1 MGPVESNPDRY
12 AGAWRLLIWAPLL
25 VLAVASRF
33 VLPSSWAGLVA
44 LWGWAPLVVGVAAVW
59 AVVGFLGVRE
69 WRRHTDRL
77 ESIPIRI
84 HVDGSRG
91 KTGTCRLIGAA
102 LRANGLRVVVKTTGK
117 MPVLI
122 DAAGKETVLERPPT
136 PTENLREQK
145 DIVRWA
151 MEQHAQAIVIECMAV
166 DPELRRVSQE
176 TLIRATLAVITNIR
190 RDHLEVIGPDLG
202 TGARTLSDVIPRNGR
217 VITAEQRLL
226 PTLRDEAEKRHASL
240 IAVSPDGVSDPLLES
255 FPYITFKENV
265 ALALGVC
272 EVLGLDRA
280 RALEGM
286 FHSTPDYGTV
296 QLFERQNHAGVYTFV
311 CALGVNDVDSLLELR
326 RELIRRKKL
335 DGGPLVGL
343 FNSRE
348 DPMVT
353 LGVSVLVLQTAVFV
367 GIAVSM
373 FWYERSLLS
382 PGGVVVPGYVA
393 LFLLLRPEVVAY
405 TLAIALTTAALMR
418 YASRFTILFGRRRFA
433 ITMLAAMSLSIA
445 IELIV
450 GPFTGLDPGFQVI
463 GFIIPGLIANEV
475 LRQKIIPTLSTLGIV
490 SAITAGITILLVGFW

>member
-33 VLPSSWAGLVA
+33 VLPSNWPGLIAV
-44 LWGWAPLVVGVAAVW
+44 WGWAPLVVGVAAVW

-69 WRRHTDRL
+69 WRHHTDRL

-122 DAAGKETVLERPPT
+122 DATGKETVLERPPT
-136 PTENLREQK
+136 PTANLREQK
-145 DIVRWA
+145 EIVRLA
-151 MEQHAQAIVIECMAV
+151 RDQHAQAIVIECMAV
-166 DPELRRVSQE
+166 DPELRRISQE
-176 TLIRATLAVITNIR
+176 TLIRATVAVVTNIR

-202 TGARTLSDVIPRNGR
+202 TGARTLSDVIPRNGT

-240 IAVSPDGVSDPLLES
+240 IAVSPDGVSDSLLES

-272 EVLGLDRA
+272 EFLGLDRA

-286 FHSTPDYGTV
+286 LHSTPDYGTV

-326 RELIRRKKL
+326 RGLICRKKFK
-335 DGGPLVGL
+335 GRPLFWV
-343 FNSRE
+343 FYRRE
-348 DPMVT
+348 ARAPPNV
-353 LGVSVLVLQTAVFV
+353 
-367 GIAVSM
+367 
-373 FWYERSLLS
+373 E
-382 PGGVVVPGYVA
+382 VA
-393 LFLLLRPEVVAY
+393 PALAPRPQ
-405 TLAIALTTAALMR
+405 R
-418 YASRFTILFGRRRFA
+418 
-433 ITMLAAMSLSIA
+433 
-445 IELIV
+445 
-450 GPFTGLDPGFQVI
+450 
-463 GFIIPGLIANEV
+463 
-475 LRQKIIPTLSTLGIV
+475 
-490 SAITAGITILLVGFW
+490 

>member
-1 MGPVESNPDRY
+1 MARPKPTPDRY
-12 AGAWRLLIWAPLL
+12 AGAWRLLIWAPL
-25 VLAVASRF
+25 VILAVASRF
-33 VLPSSWAGLVA
+33 VMPSNWTGLVA
-44 LWGWAPLVVGVAAVW
+44 LWGWAPLLIGIAAVW
-59 AVVGFLGVRE
+59 AAVGFLGVRE

-136 PTENLREQK
+136 PTANLREQK
-145 DIVRWA
+145 DIVRLA
-151 MEQHAQAIVIECMAV
+151 KEQHAQAIVIECMAV

-176 TLIRATLAVITNIR
+176 TLIRATLAVITNVR

-202 TGARTLSDVIPRNGR
+202 TGARTLSDVIPGNGT

-240 IAVSPDGVSDPLLES
+240 VAVSPDGVSDSLLES

-280 RALEGM
+280 RAVEGM
-286 FHSTPDYGTV
+286 LHSTPDYGTV

-311 CALGVNDVDSLLELR
+311 CALGVNDVDSLMELR
-326 RELIRRKKL
+326 RELIRRKRL

-343 FNSRE
+343 FNSRDDRAPRSVEFARAMTRDLEFRSVIVTGRHTKAFVREAVRCGYPREQLSEME
-348 DPMVT
+348 DATAHEILEAVDARAPAGGAVLACGNMVT
-353 LGVSVLVLQTAVFV
+353 SVGYGLVEELV
-367 GIAVSM
+367 
-373 FWYERSLLS
+373 
-382 PGGVVVPGYVA
+382 
-393 LFLLLRPEVVAY
+393 
-405 TLAIALTTAALMR
+405 
-418 YASRFTILFGRRRFA
+418 RRG
-433 ITMLAAMSLSIA
+433 SD
-445 IELIV
+445 
-450 GPFTGLDPGFQVI
+450 GHTG
-463 GFIIPGLIANEV
+463 
-475 LRQKIIPTLSTLGIV
+475 S
-490 SAITAGITILLVGFW
+490 

>member
-33 VLPSSWAGLVA
+33 VLPSGWAGLVA
-44 LWGWAPLVVGVAAVW
+44 LWGWAPLLVGLAAVW
-59 AVVGFLGVRE
+59 AVVGFLGHRE
-69 WRRHTDRL
+69 WRDHTNHL

-122 DAAGKETVLERPPT
+122 DAAGKETVLERPST
-136 PTENLREQK
+136 PTANLREQK
-145 DIVRWA
+145 EIVRLA
-151 MEQHAQAIVIECMAV
+151 KEQHAQAIVIECMAV

-202 TGARTLSDVIPRNGR
+202 SGARTLSDVIPRNGT

-226 PTLRDEAEKRHASL
+226 STLRDEAEKRHATL
-240 IAVSPDGVSDPLLES
+240 VAVSPDGVSDSLLES

-272 EVLGLDRA
+272 EFLGLDRA
-280 RALEGM
+280 RALGGM
-286 FHSTPDYGTV
+286 LHSTPDYGTV
-296 QLFERQNHAGVYTFV
+296 RLFERQNHAGAYTFV

-343 FNSRE
+343 FNSRDDRAPRSVEFARAMTGELQFRSVIVTGRHTKAFVREAVRCGYPRDQLSEME
-348 DPMVT
+348 DATPHEILEAVDARAPPGGAVIACGNMVT
-353 LGVSVLVLQTAVFV
+353 SVGYGLVEELV
-367 GIAVSM
+367 
-373 FWYERSLLS
+373 
-382 PGGVVVPGYVA
+382 
-393 LFLLLRPEVVAY
+393 
-405 TLAIALTTAALMR
+405 
-418 YASRFTILFGRRRFA
+418 RRG
-433 ITMLAAMSLSIA
+433 SD
-445 IELIV
+445 
-450 GPFTGLDPGFQVI
+450 GHTG
-463 GFIIPGLIANEV
+463 
-475 LRQKIIPTLSTLGIV
+475 S
-490 SAITAGITILLVGFW
+490 